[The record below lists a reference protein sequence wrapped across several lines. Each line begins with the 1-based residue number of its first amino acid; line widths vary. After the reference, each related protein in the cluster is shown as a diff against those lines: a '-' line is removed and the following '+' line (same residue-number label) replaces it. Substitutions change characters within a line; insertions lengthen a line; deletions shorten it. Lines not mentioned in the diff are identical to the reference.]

1 MPDFVKGGAAL
12 TPFGNNEFL
21 RSTKRRETE
30 PYTVSAAVIT
40 AQTIDGVAGQKILPK
55 GMVMAK
61 ITSTAEAGK
70 IGPFAGGT
78 LQNEVQTVTVSGTPT
93 GGTFRLQFRGQATAN
108 IAYNAAAAAVQ
119 TALLALPN
127 VGATDLAVTG
137 GPGPGTPWVVTFG
150 GNLAGQNV
158 DILTLENNGLTGGTN
173 PTVTVVSTT
182 AGGVA
187 SGAATDGREDPA
199 NIVGINGTFLPWQLM
214 EGDREVTVFYGCVA
228 VQGWCFEYNAS
239 GAPVALSNATANHI
253 ASADRKDLNITFK

>member
-1 MPDFVKGGAAL
+1 MADFVKGGAAL

-21 RSTKRRETE
+21 RSTKLRLTE
-30 PYTVSAAVIT
+30 SYTVAKSTIT
-40 AQTIDGVAGQKILPK
+40 SQTIDTVPGQKILPK

-61 ITSTAEAGK
+61 ITSGGDAGK
-70 IGPFAGGT
+70 IGPYQGGT
-78 LQNEVQTVTVSGTPT
+78 LQNEVQTVTVTGTPT
-93 GGTFRLQFRGQATAN
+93 GGTFRLQFRGQETAN

-119 TALLALPN
+119 TALLALTN
-127 VGATDLAVTG
+127 VGPTDLAVTG

-158 DILTLENNGLTGGTN
+158 DILTLSNNGLTGGTN

-182 AGGVA
+182 QGGVA
-187 SGAATDGREDPA
+187 SGAATDGREDPL

-214 EGDREVTVFYGCVA
+214 ERDVEVTVFYGCSA

-239 GAPVALSNATANHI
+239 GAAVALSNATAAAM